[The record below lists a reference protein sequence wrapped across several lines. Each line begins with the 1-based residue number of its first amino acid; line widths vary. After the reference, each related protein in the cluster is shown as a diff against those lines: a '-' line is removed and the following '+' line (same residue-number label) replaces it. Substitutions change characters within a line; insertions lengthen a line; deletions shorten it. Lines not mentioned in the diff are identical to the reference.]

1 VTGPGGEAPQ
11 LGDGTRVVRA
21 GLPEPEQGAPFLPG
35 PVLAAPFHLRGE
47 PEDADWSYTRY
58 GNPTWARYERALAE
72 LEGGEAVLFA
82 SGMAAA
88 AALLLTALRPG
99 SVVAIDSNCYLNV
112 RRLATT
118 HLEPRG
124 VEVRL
129 APAVE
134 LEDAVRGADL
144 LWLESPSNPKLE
156 VCDLAALAGAAR
168 RVGAVVVVDNTTAGP
183 LLQRALDLGA
193 DASLTSATKH
203 LSGHADLQLGYV
215 ATRDAALA
223 QRLRDWRRDAG
234 AIPGP
239 FESWL
244 AHRSLPTLALRL
256 ERGCANARAI
266 ADLLAARDD
275 VSGVRYPGLPAD
287 PGHET
292 ARRQMRG
299 FGTIVSFDLGS
310 RGRAQAFLDAAALI
324 TEATSFGGVHTT
336 AERRGRWRGDD
347 VPPGFIRLSA
357 GCEDTVD
364 LVADVE
370 RALDSLGSVPDG

>member
-1 VTGPGGEAPQ
+1 VTEPGGEASQ

-21 GLPEPEQGAPFLPG
+21 GLPAPEQGAPFLPG
-35 PVLAAPFHLRGE
+35 PVLAGPFHLRGE

-58 GNPTWARYERALAE
+58 GNPTWERYERALAE
-72 LEGGEAVLFA
+72 LEGGDAVLFA

-129 APAVE
+129 APAAE

-156 VCDLAALAGAAR
+156 VCDLAALAAAAGR
-168 RVGAVVVVDNTTAGP
+168 AGAVVIVDNTTAGP
-183 LLQRALDLGA
+183 LLQRPLALGA

-223 QRLRDWRRDAG
+223 RRLRDWRRDAG

-266 ADLLAARDD
+266 AELLAARDD

-310 RGRAQAFLDAAALI
+310 RGRAQAFLDAASLI

-347 VPPGFIRLSA
+347 VPAGFIRLSA

-364 LVADVE
+364 LVADVV